1 MKMSPNSSASIGEFS
16 GWLKQAKLDIDAT
29 DIAEI
34 LWLAVQINEVSP
46 ASTSTPETIEVTPQ
60 NEDLASIKTTSS
72 TTPTTNISTYNPT
85 VSAYTSPPQRS
96 SEGGDFLNMQP
107 FRAPTAEALPNK
119 LELARSLRPLR
130 RKVLSQTAKILDEEA
145 TAIEIAQAIQITQEN
160 LWTPVLQPAPERWL
174 ELAIVIEKT
183 DSFPIWQETIREFQK
198 LIERHGTF
206 RNVRSWHLQAD
217 DTGKLQLFAGERTTR
232 EQRPRSFKELLD
244 PSGRRLILV
253 VSDCVSSAWRSHPL
267 KQTKSGQPCHIK
279 SVLDLWAK
287 YNPVTLL
294 QLLPQNFWSR
304 SALGAGIFV
313 NLRSSIPGV
322 PNSELE
328 TGEIPG
334 WLEIDRQTQLT
345 LPIITLEPKPLK
357 QWAKVIAG
365 SGQTQTVGV
374 ILDNQL
380 LEIQAQMAAETLQT
394 SLTPQMRVKH
404 FWATASLTARRLAG
418 LMAAAPVSL
427 PVVYMIQRQMLPE
440 SSPVHL
446 AEVFMSGL
454 LRAIESN
461 NSTNKTYDFIEGVR
475 ERLIDATPISE
486 TETVLEQLTEFV
498 AEKTGLA
505 LHDFTA
511 FLAADSSWDESIRQE
526 IIPFARVTREV
537 LQRLGGEYAQL
548 VESAAQEQ
556 VISEPVSPDEV
567 TNWLAEFPPLQKF
580 NFKVPT
586 ITFIDDS
593 IVPQSFD
600 FEVVFIEFNKA
611 ATLSNNVLEILD
623 EAIFHEKERDL
634 IDIEQQVLNG
644 VLENL
649 TYEQIYCLVTES
661 ANSSESEENLKDRI
675 SEVLWKILKEIVGEK
690 VNKSDAKIIINQW
703 ATRSRL
709 TIRNY
714 PQKATGFT
722 ENLGK
727 DIQIEMMLIPGGTFV
742 MGSPPEELDRQEEES
757 PQHKVTVQPFF
768 FGKYP
773 VTQTQW
779 QFVAQLPQVNRELD
793 PDPSHFKGAN
803 RPVEGISWLDAV
815 EFCDRLSQHTKKPY
829 RLPSEA
835 EWEYACRAGTTTPFH
850 FGETISTDFANYDG
864 KHTYG
869 AGSKG
874 IHRGETTPVG
884 SFGVANAFGLYDM
897 HGNVWEWCADDWHSN
912 YQEAPNDG
920 SAWID
925 EHNQNQNDSQNYR
938 LLRGGSWYCNPG
950 YCRSAVRNLI
960 YQGYDNDN
968 IGFRLVCAAAW
979 T

>member
-1 MKMSPNSSASIGEFS
+1 MSPNSSVSIGEFS

-46 ASTSTPETIEVTPQ
+46 ASTSTPETIEVTPR
-60 NEDLASIKTTSS
+60 NEDLAPIETTSS
-72 TTPTTNISTYNPT
+72 TIPTTNISTSNPT

-96 SEGGDFLNMQP
+96 SEDGDFLHTQP

-130 RKVLSQTAKILDEEA
+130 RKVLSQTAKILNEEA

-174 ELAIVIEKT
+174 ELAIVIEKNE
-183 DSFPIWQETIREFQK
+183 SFPIWQETIREFQQ

-217 DTGKLQLFAGERTTR
+217 RTGKLQLFAGERTTS

-313 NLRSSIPGV
+313 SLRSPAPGV

-334 WLEIDRQTQLT
+334 WIEIDRQTQLT
-345 LPIITLEPKPLK
+345 LPIVTLEPKPLK
-357 QWAKVIAG
+357 QWAKVIAR

-454 LRAIESN
+454 LRAVESN
-461 NSTNKTYDFIEGVR
+461 NPTNKSYDFVEGVR

-511 FLAADSSWDESIRQE
+511 FLAADSAWDESIRQE
-526 IIPFARVTREV
+526 IIPFAKITRKV

-548 VESAAQEQ
+548 VESAYQKQ

-567 TNWLAEFPPLQKF
+567 KNWLSKFPPLQKF
-580 NFKVPT
+580 NFKVPS

-593 IVPQSFD
+593 INSETFE
-600 FEVVFIEFNKA
+600 FEVAFIEVNQDSQLNIRRSPQQTIGFIEK
-611 ATLSNNVLEILD
+611 LS
-623 EAIFHEKERDL
+623 
-634 IDIEQQVLNG
+634 
-644 VLENL
+644 
-649 TYEQIYCLVTES
+649 
-661 ANSSESEENLKDRI
+661 
-675 SEVLWKILKEIVGEK
+675 
-690 VNKSDAKIIINQW
+690 
-703 ATRSRL
+703 
-709 TIRNY
+709 
-714 PQKATGFT
+714 
-722 ENLGK
+722 K
-727 DIQIEMMLIPGGTFV
+727 DIQLEMMLIPGGSFM
-742 MGSPPEELDRQEEES
+742 MGSPPEELKRQDDES
-757 PQHKVTVQPFF
+757 PQHKVTVQAFF
-768 FGKYP
+768 MAKYT
-773 VTQTQW
+773 VTQAQW

-803 RPVEGISWLDAV
+803 RPVERVSWLDVV

-850 FGETISTDFANYDG
+850 FDETITTDLANYDG
-864 KHTYG
+864 NYIYG
-869 AGSKG
+869 SGSKG
-874 IHRGETTPVG
+874 IYRRETTPVG

-897 HGNVWEWCADDWHSN
+897 HGNVWEWCADRWHPN
-912 YQEAPNDG
+912 YQGAPNDG
-920 SAWID
+920 SAWVDWVD
-925 EHNQNQNDSQNYR
+925 EHNKNTNYSQTR
-938 LLRGGSWYCNPG
+938 RVLRGDSWSDNPED
-950 YCRSAVRNLI
+950 CRSAYRHYNVPGI
-960 YQGYDNDN
+960 KTYN
-968 IGFRLVCAAAW
+968 IGFRVACAATW
-979 T
+979 IQ

>member
-1 MKMSPNSSASIGEFS
+1 MKMSTNSSASIGEFS
-16 GWLKQAKLDIDAT
+16 GWLQQAKLDIDAT

-34 LWLAVQINEVSP
+34 LWLAVQMSEVSL
-46 ASTSTPETIEVTPQ
+46 ASNSRSELTEVTPQ
-60 NEDLASIKTTSS
+60 NEDLLPIETTYS
-72 TTPTTNISTYNPT
+72 TTHTAKLSTSQPA
-85 VSAYTSPPQRS
+85 VSAYTSPPQKS
-96 SEGGDFLNMQP
+96 SEDGAFFNMRS

-130 RKVLSQTAKILDEEA
+130 RKVLSQTDKIIDEEA

-160 LWTPVLQPAPERWL
+160 VWTPVLKPAPERWL
-174 ELAIVIEKT
+174 ELAIVIEKN
-183 DSFPIWQETIREFQK
+183 DSFPIWQQTIREFQQ

-217 DTGKLQLFAGERTTR
+217 NTGKLQLFAGERTTSK
-232 EQRPRSFKELLD
+232 QRPRSFKELLD
-244 PSGRRLILV
+244 PSVRRLILV
-253 VSDCVSSAWRSHPL
+253 VSDGVSSAWRSHPQ

-279 SVLDLWAK
+279 TVLDLWAK

-313 NLRSSIPGV
+313 TLRSKAPGV
-322 PNSELE
+322 PNSQLE

-345 LPIITLEPKPLK
+345 LPIVTLEPKPLK
-357 QWAKVIAG
+357 QWAKVIAA

-374 ILDNQL
+374 ILDDPL
-380 LEIQAQMAAETLQT
+380 LEIQAEMAAETLQT
-394 SLTPQMRVKH
+394 SVTAQTRVKH
-404 FWATASLTARRLAG
+404 FWATASLTARRLAS

-454 LRAIESN
+454 LRAVESN
-461 NSTNKTYDFIEGVR
+461 NATNKTYDFIDGVR
-475 ERLIDATPISE
+475 ERLIDSTPISE
-486 TETVLEQLTEFV
+486 TEAVLEQLTEFV
-498 AEKTGLA
+498 AEKTGVA

-511 FLAADSSWDESIRQE
+511 FLAADSAWDESVREE
-526 IIPFARVTREV
+526 IIPFARITREV
-537 LQRLGGEYAQL
+537 LQRLGGDYAQL
-548 VESAAQEQ
+548 VESASQKQ
-556 VISEPVSPDEV
+556 VISKPVSPIEV
-567 TNWLAEFPPLQKF
+567 SNWLAEFPPLQKF
-580 NFKVPT
+580 NFEVAT

-593 IVPQSFD
+593 IEPQTFD
-600 FEVVFIEFNKA
+600 FEVVFIEFNQA
-611 ATLSNNVLEILD
+611 ATLSNNILEIVD
-623 EAIFHEKERDL
+623 EAVVNEIAEHL

-644 VLENL
+644 ALENL
-649 TYEQIYCLVTES
+649 TYEQIYNLVTES
-661 ANSSESEENLKDRI
+661 ANYSESQENLKDRI
-675 SEVLWKILKEIVGEK
+675 SEELWQILKEIVGEK

-709 TIRNY
+709 TIRSY
-714 PQKATGFT
+714 PQKVTGFI
-722 ENLGK
+722 EKLGK
-727 DIQIEMMLIPGGTFV
+727 DIQLEMMLIPGGTFV
-742 MGSPPEELDRQEEES
+742 MGSPLEELNRQDNES

-768 FGKYP
+768 MAKYT
-773 VTQTQW
+773 VTQAQW
-779 QFVAQLPQVNRELD
+779 QFVTQLPQVNRELD

-803 RPVEGISWLDAV
+803 RPVEQISWLDAV

-850 FGETISTDFANYDG
+850 FGETISTDFANYNG
-864 KHTYG
+864 NHTYG

-874 IHRGETTPVG
+874 VTRGETTPCG

-897 HGNVWEWCADDWHSN
+897 HGNVWEWCADRWHPN
-912 YQEAPNDG
+912 YQGAPNDG
-920 SAWID
+920 SAWIN
-925 EHNQNQNDSQNYR
+925 ERNENKNVSQIYR
-938 LLRGGSWYCNPG
+938 LLRGGSWYFVPEV
-950 YCRSAVRNLI
+950 CRSAVRDSGNP
-960 YQGYDNDN
+960 GYYHSD
-968 IGFRLVCAAAW
+968 IGFRVVCAAAW